1 MTIKVS
7 VIVPVYN
14 VEKYLRQCL
23 DSLVNQTLKE
33 IEIICINDGT
43 KDNSVEIINEY
54 VKKCPNIILINQEN
68 QGLGMARNN
77 AMKHAKGDYIAFVD
91 SDDWVDTDMY
101 EVLYNK
107 AIETDA
113 DIVECDYRMV
123 FENSTKIKN
132 RTLFGSLHTWK
143 KFPIVCG
150 KIFDWKYVKTQVF
163 NGLRCM
169 VWNRLY
175 KRSLIFNNNLTFP
188 KGKGEDYPFSLDA
201 VLSAKSIVHCGK
213 ILYNYRIREASISN
227 GGEITTKLDIQ
238 FIDLI
243 AQIVEKHGLT
253 KELSKEYNVFKQ
265 NYAKENVNSFWETIF
280 SCKTSIVNAK
290 RIKRITLFGITF
302 HLGKAE

>member
-54 VKKCPNIILINQEN
+54 VKKYSNIILINQEN

-143 KFPIVCG
+143 KFPIACG

-253 KELSKEYNVFKQ
+253 KELSKEYNVFKR
-265 NYAKENVNSFWETIF
+265 NYAKENVNSFLETIF

>member
-54 VKKCPNIILINQEN
+54 VKRYPNIILINQEN

-77 AMKHAKGDYIAFVD
+77 AMKYAKGDYIAFVD
-91 SDDWVDTDMY
+91 SDDWVDLDMY

-143 KFPIVCG
+143 KFPIACG

-163 NGLRCM
+163 SGLRCM

-175 KRSLIFNNNLTFP
+175 KRSLIFDNNLSFP

-253 KELSKEYNVFKQ
+253 KELSKEYNVFKR
-265 NYAKENVNSFWETIF
+265 NYAKENINSFWETVF

-290 RIKRITLFGITF
+290 RIKRITLFGMTF
-302 HLGKAE
+302 HLGKVK

>member
-1 MTIKVS
+1 MAVKVS

-23 DSLVNQTLKE
+23 DSLVNQTLKD
-33 IEIICINDGT
+33 IEIICVNDGSS
-43 KDNSVEIINEY
+43 DNSLQILQEY
-54 VKKCPNIILINQEN
+54 SKNYSNIIVINQKN
-68 QGLGMARNN
+68 QGAGLARNVGIQQ
-77 AMKHAKGDYIAFVD
+77 AQGDYIGFVD
-91 SDDWVDTDMY
+91 PDDWIELNMF
-101 EVLYNK
+101 EILYNK
-107 AIETDA
+107 AVMTDV

-143 KFPIVCG
+143 KFPIACG

-163 NGLRCM
+163 SGLRCM

-175 KRSLIFNNNLTFP
+175 KRNFVLDANLSFP

-213 ILYNYRIREASISN
+213 ILYNYRIRKASLSNNGELTSKSDIS
-227 GGEITTKLDIQ
+227 
-238 FIDLI
+238 FVDLI
-243 AQIVEKHGLT
+243 AQIIEKHGLT
-253 KELSKEYNVFKQ
+253 EELLKGYEEFKN
-265 NYAKENVNSFWETIF
+265 NYEQENHNKFLENIF

>member
-1 MTIKVS
+1 MAVKVS

-14 VEKYLRQCL
+14 VEKYLRECL
-23 DSLVNQTLKE
+23 DSLVNQTLKD
-33 IEIICINDGT
+33 IEIICVNDGSS
-43 KDNSVEIINEY
+43 DNSLQILQEY
-54 VKKCPNIILINQEN
+54 SYNYPNIIVINQKN
-68 QGLGMARNN
+68 QGAGLARNVGIN
-77 AMKHAKGDYIAFVD
+77 QAQGDYIGFVD
-91 SDDWVDTDMY
+91 PDDWIEPDMFSILY
-101 EVLYNK
+101 EK
-107 AIETDA
+107 AVNTGV

-143 KFPIVCG
+143 KFPIACG

-163 NGLRCM
+163 SGLRCM

-175 KRSLIFNNNLTFP
+175 KRSLIFDNNLTFP

-201 VLSAKSIVHCGK
+201 VLSAKSIVHCRK

-253 KELSKEYNVFKQ
+253 KELSKEYNVFKR
-265 NYAKENVNSFWETIF
+265 NYPKENVNSFWETIF
-280 SCKTSIVNAK
+280 SCKTSIINAK